1 MSTPA
6 SPSGSAFGSHLVTQ
20 LKFPYRMLVALCED
34 FSDEEARQPAGGNK
48 ALVWYLGHVTIAAD
62 YLLMLYTGAQ
72 TAISKENRKRFGRG
86 SDGTADFSDA
96 PSKDEMVALFKNVHK
111 RLMGFLENLAPEDM
125 EREATG
131 QVVDPTFA
139 RLGTAISLIV
149 AHDGYH
155 AGQIAVLRRAM
166 GKDPLFG

>member
-6 SPSGSAFGSHLVTQ
+6 SPSGSAFGAHLVTQ

-34 FSDEEARQPAGGNK
+34 FSDEEARQSVGGNK
-48 ALVWYLGHVTIAAD
+48 ALVWYLGHVTIAVD
-62 YLLMLYTGAQ
+62 YLLMLYTGAES
-72 TAISKENRKRFGRG
+72 AISKENRKRFGRG
-86 SDGTADFSDA
+86 SDGMADFSDA
-96 PSKDEMVALFKNVHK
+96 PSKDEMVALFEDVHK
-111 RLMGFLENLAPEDM
+111 RLMGFLETLAPEDM
-125 EREATG
+125 QREAAGET
-131 QVVDPTFA
+131 VIPMFA
-139 RLGTAISLIV
+139 KLGTAISLVV